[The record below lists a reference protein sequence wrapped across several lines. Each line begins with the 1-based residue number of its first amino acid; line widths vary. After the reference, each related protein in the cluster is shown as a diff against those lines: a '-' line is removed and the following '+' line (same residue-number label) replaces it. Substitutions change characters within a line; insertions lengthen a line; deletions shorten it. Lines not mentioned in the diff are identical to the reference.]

1 MQNKSISFFSGLP
14 FMMLTLHLTWPM
26 MQACT
31 PFILYL
37 KCNFNP
43 RVSFSLNT
51 VKPMSCLETS
61 AFPCLEELIN
71 SLVIPILHSYHTP
84 RCLPVSIHRTILLL
98 NHCWKSDFF
107 LKSITATLA
116 RRIEAGFHRLPM
128 CIQGFQS
135 FSFLL
140 TEETFSFNSFSRM
153 LDKSRGI

>member
-1 MQNKSISFFSGLP
+1 MQNKSTSFFSSFP
-14 FMMLTLHLTWPM
+14 FMMLTLHLTQPM
-26 MQACT
+26 KQACT
-31 PFILYL
+31 PFIFYL
-37 KCNFNP
+37 MCTFKP

-51 VKPMSCLETS
+51 MKPMSCLETS
-61 AFPCLEELIN
+61 AFPCLKKLTN
-71 SLVIPILHSYHTP
+71 SLVIPILHSNHTP
-84 RCLPVSIHRTILLL
+84 RCLPVSIHHTEYTILLS

-140 TEETFSFNSFSRM
+140 TEETFSF
-153 LDKSRGI
+153 